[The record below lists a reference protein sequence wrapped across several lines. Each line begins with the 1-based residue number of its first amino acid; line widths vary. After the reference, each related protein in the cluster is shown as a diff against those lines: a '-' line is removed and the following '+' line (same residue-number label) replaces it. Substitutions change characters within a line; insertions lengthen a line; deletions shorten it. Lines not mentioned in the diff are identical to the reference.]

1 MEFKGKKGKWKV
13 EEMAQSFSIHTEKYD
28 GLFIDCWGD
37 GIANTSDEEAKA
49 NAILISKAPEM
60 LEMLNQLIIQIE
72 TFTKGNI
79 GEMEYFESEIKQA
92 KKLIKEATQI

>member
-1 MEFKGKKGKWKV
+1 MS
-13 EEMAQSFSIHTEKYD
+13 QSYSIHTEKYD

-60 LEMLNQLIIQIE
+60 LEMLKMLLKYTDSIGLFKQIE
-72 TFTKGNI
+72 
-79 GEMEYFESEIKQA
+79 Q
-92 KKLIKEATQI
+92 LIKEATQI